1 MNRIILI
8 GNGFDLAQGLKTRY
22 ADFYPYYQKCPS
34 PNEAAKLMK
43 KEINEHAGDWSDM
56 ELALGKFTKEV
67 PSEEEL
73 TDMYFDLS
81 ERLSEYLTEES
92 QRKAF
97 THNNKVLMDFF
108 EPSRYLEPLDQRYY
122 RAHFNTYYDR
132 DKRYTQVNII
142 SLNYT
147 NTLESL
153 LGPAAKRGASIG
165 NGFYRVD
172 NICHRHGMLGDTIL
186 LGVND
191 EQQILN
197 ESFKNSQSTKNFLVK
212 PMAIDA
218 MRSDNDVICK
228 EMIQS
233 ANIIGLFGV
242 SLGETDANL
251 WKDVVDHLSQSDT
264 LLLYFHHTKDI
275 IPQNKKQLLGVKE
288 SQARDYLYERMGL
301 PEHLQSKTKILIGY
315 NKDIFKVED
324 KKVTSQSGKFEDQ
337 YS

>member
-1 MNRIILI
+1 MNILYII

-67 PSEEEL
+67 HSEEEL

-81 ERLSEYLTEES
+81 DRLAEYLTQES
-92 QRKAF
+92 KTKVFLQNK
-97 THNNKVLMDFF
+97 KVLHDFY
-108 EPSRYLEPLDQRYY
+108 EPFRYLEPLDQRYY
-122 RAHFNTYYDR
+122 RTHFNTYYDR
-132 DKRYTQVNII
+132 EQRLTQVNII
-142 SLNYT
+142 TLNYT
-147 NTLESL
+147 DTLERLIGDEEKS
-153 LGPAAKRGASIG
+153 GMSIG
-165 NGFYRVD
+165 NGYYRIE

-191 EQQILN
+191 EQQLSN
-197 ESFKNSQSTKNFLVK
+197 ESFKNSQSAKDFLVK

-218 MRSDNDVICK
+218 MRSDNDVMCK

-251 WKDVVDHLSQSDT
+251 WKDIVNHLSQSDT
-264 LLLYFHHTKDI
+264 LLMYFHHSKDI
-275 IPQNKKQLLGVKE
+275 IPKNKKQLLGVKE
-288 SQARDYLYERMGL
+288 SQARDFLYQRMNL
-301 PEHLQSKTKILIGY
+301 PEKLQSKTKLLIGY
-315 NKDIFKVED
+315 NKDIFKI
-324 KKVTSQSGKFEDQ
+324 KG
-337 YS
+337 